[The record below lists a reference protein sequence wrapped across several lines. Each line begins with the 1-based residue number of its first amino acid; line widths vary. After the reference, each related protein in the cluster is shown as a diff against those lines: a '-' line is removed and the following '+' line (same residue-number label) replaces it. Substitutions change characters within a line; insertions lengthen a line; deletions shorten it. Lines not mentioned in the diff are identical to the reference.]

1 MATIRKSVGFPRR
14 NGFSLIEMIMVIVVL
29 GIIAAV
35 AAPILANAFRAYFTG
50 MDIAETDWQAR
61 AALERMSREL
71 RTVRAPADLI
81 ITAAGDLSFTDIDG
95 NVIRYCLGAVGT
107 CPGTAGNLMR
117 NSQSLATGV
126 SGLTLSYLTRT
137 GVATGVAAQVFYIV
151 TGFTVT
157 QNTVSKVF
165 TATVSPRNFP

>member
-1 MATIRKSVGFPRR
+1 MAKILNSRGRFRRDGFT
-14 NGFSLIEMIMVIVVL
+14 LTEMIMVIVVL
-29 GIIAAV
+29 GIVAAV
-35 AAPILANAFRAYFTG
+35 AAPVMANAFRAYFTG
-50 MDIAETDWQAR
+50 KDIAETDWQAR

-71 RTVRAPADLI
+71 RTVRAPADLV
-81 ITAAGDLSFTDIDG
+81 ITSASDLSFTDIDG

-151 TGFTVT
+151 TGFTMT
-157 QNTVSKVF
+157 QNTASKVF
-165 TATVSPRNFP
+165 TATVGPRNFP